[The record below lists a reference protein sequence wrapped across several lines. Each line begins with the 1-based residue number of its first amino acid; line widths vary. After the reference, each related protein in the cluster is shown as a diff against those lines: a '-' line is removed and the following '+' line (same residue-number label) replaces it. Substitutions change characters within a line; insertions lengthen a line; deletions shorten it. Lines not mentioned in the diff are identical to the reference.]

1 MQDWQPQDLF
11 TDWPRVVEN
20 DFNTEI
26 ILQNQ
31 EENNVIQTRQI
42 KNYEDLK

>member
-11 TDWPRVVEN
+11 TDWPRGVEN
-20 DFNTEI
+20 DSNTKI
-26 ILQNQ
+26 ILENQ